1 MNSSSMPAAELKAAI
16 SLSLV
21 FFLRMLPL
29 FMVLP
34 VLAFAGES
42 YQQTTPQLL
51 GLALGIYGLTQASL
65 QIPFGMLSD
74 RYGRKPVIT
83 LGLIIFILGS
93 FLAATSE
100 SIYGLI
106 AGRALQGAGAVAAA
120 IMALAADLTT
130 AQHRTKAM
138 ALIGMSIGVAFSI
151 AFVIGPLLFSHIGIA
166 GLFYLGV
173 CMATLAIVT
182 LWFIVPNPVQQQ
194 TKSSNSIE
202 KFKSVLFDSHLAKLN
217 FSIFSSHMILM
228 ANFVVIPI
236 ALRDLAQI
244 PAASHWQVYLAVI
257 FASLFIMVPFII
269 LAERLNKEKLFYVL
283 SILLILVSQTGFSL
297 FHTSLNSIIIF
308 LILFFGA
315 FNYLEAFLP
324 SKVSKI
330 SEAETKGAALGVYSS
345 SQFIGIFIG
354 GLVGGFFHQQFGL
367 VSVHLFCLFI
377 TLIWFMVIVFLPQK
391 RDALKNRLED
401 NTV

>member
-1 MNSSSMPAAELKAAI
+1 MPAAELKAAI

-42 YQQTTPQLL
+42 YQATTPRLL

-74 RYGRKPVIT
+74 RYGRKPIIS

-93 FLAATSE
+93 LLAATSE

-130 AQHRTKAM
+130 VEHRTKAM
-138 ALIGMSIGVAFSI
+138 ALIGMSIGAAFSI
-151 AFVIGPLLFSHIGIA
+151 AFVIGPLLFPHIGIA

-173 CMATLAIVT
+173 CMATLAIMA
-182 LWFIVPNPVQQQ
+182 LWLIVPNPVQQQ
-194 TKSSNSIE
+194 TQSSISIE
-202 KFKSVLFDSHLAKLN
+202 KFKYVLFDSHLAKLN
-217 FSIFSSHMILM
+217 FSIFASHLILM

-236 ALRDLAQI
+236 ALRDLAQL
-244 PAASHWQVYLAVI
+244 PSASHWQVYLGVI
-257 FASLFIMVPFII
+257 FASLFIMVPSII
-269 LAERLNKEKLFYVL
+269 LAERLNKEKLFYIL
-283 SILLILVSQTGFSL
+283 SILLILISQTGFTF
-297 FHTSLNSIIIF
+297 FHSGLNSIIIF

-324 SKVSKI
+324 SKVSKT
-330 SEAETKGAALGVYSS
+330 SKADTKGTALGVYSS

-354 GLVGGFFHQQFGL
+354 GLVGGFFHQQFGMA
-367 VSVHLFCLFI
+367 SVHLFCLFMTI
-377 TLIWFMVIVFLPQK
+377 IWLVVIIFIPQK
-391 RDALKNRLED
+391 
-401 NTV
+401 

>member
-74 RYGRKPVIT
+74 RYGRKPIIT
-83 LGLIIFILGS
+83 LGLMIFILGS
-93 FLAATSE
+93 LLAATSD

-130 AQHRTKAM
+130 VEHRTKAM
-138 ALIGMSIGVAFSI
+138 AVIGMSIGAAFSI

-173 CMATLAIVT
+173 CMATLAILT
-182 LWFIVPNPVQQQ
+182 LWLIVPNPAQQQ
-194 TKSSNSIE
+194 TKSSNSIG
-202 KFKSVLFDSHLAKLN
+202 KFKSVLLDSHLVKLN
-217 FSIFSSHMILM
+217 FSIFSSHLILM

-236 ALRDLAQI
+236 ALRDLAHL
-244 PAASHWQVYLAVI
+244 PSASHWQVYLAVI

-269 LAERLNKEKLFYVL
+269 LAERLKKENLFYLL
-283 SILLILVSQTGFSL
+283 SILLIFISQAGLATI
-297 FHTSLNSIIIF
+297 HISLNSIIIF

-315 FNYLEAFLP
+315 FNYLEALLP
-324 SKVSKI
+324 SKVSKT
-330 SEAETKGAALGVYSS
+330 SKADTKGAALGVYSS

-354 GLVGGFFHQQFGL
+354 GVVGGFFHQQFGIT
-367 VSVHLFCLFI
+367 SVHLFCLFI
-377 TLIWFMVIVFLPQK
+377 TIIWFVIIIFISQK
-391 RDALKNRLED
+391 QDVLKNRLED
-401 NTV
+401 HTV